1 MARAEPFNN
10 KLTSGNMARALAIST
25 LLASL
30 LWARLPRVRIASS
43 FSKSV
48 TCKRRRRIAAAVV
61 VVVVVV
67 IIIVVVRSNNG
78 GSSN

>member
-1 MARAEPFNN
+1 
-10 KLTSGNMARALAIST
+10 MARALAIST

-30 LWARLPRVRIASS
+30 LWARLPKVRIASS

>member
-1 MARAEPFNN
+1 
-10 KLTSGNMARALAIST
+10 MARALAIST

-48 TCKRRRRIAAAVV
+48 TCKRRGRRRKVV

-67 IIIVVVRSNNG
+67 GVIVIVVVRSNNG
-78 GSSN
+78 DSCN

>member
-1 MARAEPFNN
+1 
-10 KLTSGNMARALAIST
+10 MARALAIST

-48 TCKRRRRIAAAVV
+48 TCKRRRRIVV
-61 VVVVVV
+61 VVVGVGV
-67 IIIVVVRSNNG
+67 IVIVVVRSNNG
-78 GSSN
+78 DSCN

>member
-1 MARAEPFNN
+1 
-10 KLTSGNMARALAIST
+10 MARALAIST

-48 TCKRRRRIAAAVV
+48 TCKGRRRIVV
-61 VVVVVV
+61 VV
-67 IIIVVVRSNNG
+67 VVVRSNNG

>member
-1 MARAEPFNN
+1 
-10 KLTSGNMARALAIST
+10 MARALAIST

-30 LWARLPRVRIASS
+30 LWARLPKVRIASS

-48 TCKRRRRIAAAVV
+48 TCKRRRRIVV
-61 VVVVVV
+61 VVVGVGV
-67 IIIVVVRSNNG
+67 IVIVVVRSNNG

>member
-1 MARAEPFNN
+1 
-10 KLTSGNMARALAIST
+10 MARALAIST

-48 TCKRRRRIAAAVV
+48 TCKRSRGIVAGVV
-61 VVVVVV
+61 VGGVVVGVIVIVV
-67 IIIVVVRSNNG
+67 IVVRSNNG
-78 GSSN
+78 GSNN

>member
-1 MARAEPFNN
+1 
-10 KLTSGNMARALAIST
+10 MARALAIST

-48 TCKRRRRIAAAVV
+48 TCKRRGRRRKVV

-67 IIIVVVRSNNG
+67 VVVGVIVIVVVRSNNG
-78 GSSN
+78 DSCN

>member
-1 MARAEPFNN
+1 
-10 KLTSGNMARALAIST
+10 MARALAIST

-48 TCKRRRRIAAAVV
+48 TCKRSRGIVVGGGVV
-61 VVVVVV
+61 VGAIV
-67 IIIVVVRSNNG
+67 IVSVSNNG